1 MEETKTN
8 NLAKACF
15 LLNEEWIDTLPEKV
29 EPYKYSKRHNRNM
42 QKLFSKMRKDKY
54 HKYTKNTT
62 RVLIIAA
69 LISSMTVTAFAIPQS
84 REYIIR
90 KLFNHTSYIIKD
102 TSNMELVSDL
112 TVRYIP
118 DGFKLTDYYESKDIY
133 SYEFYNDDYFIIVTK
148 LTLKN
153 KFNFDTEIYDY
164 EKILI
169 NNIEYTFHHN
179 ENSQGVI
186 WNDGQYIFSINSN
199 IPKDEMLKIAEKTE

>member
-29 EPYKYSKRHNRNM
+29 EPYKYSKQHNRNM

-69 LISSMTVTAFAIPQS
+69 LISSMTTTAFAIPQS

-90 KLFNHTSYIIKD
+90 KLFNHSSYTIKD
-102 TSNMELVSDL
+102 VSNMETVSDL
-112 TVRYIP
+112 TVGYIP
-118 DGFKLTDYYESKDIY
+118 NGFELLDYYESKDIY

-148 LTLKN
+148 STLKN
-153 KFNFDTEIYDY
+153 KTNFDTENYNY
-164 EKILI
+164 EKVII
-169 NNIEYTFHHN
+169 NNIEYIFYHN
-179 ENSQGVI
+179 INSHGVI
-186 WNDGQYIFSINSN
+186 WNNNQYIFSIDSN
-199 IPKDEMLKIAEKTE
+199 LSKEEILKIAEKTE

>member
-29 EPYKYSKRHNRNM
+29 EPYKYSKQHNRNM

-69 LISSMTVTAFAIPQS
+69 LISSMTTTAFAIPQS

-90 KLFNHTSYIIKD
+90 KLFNHSSYTIKD
-102 TSNMELVSDL
+102 VSNMETVSDL
-112 TVRYIP
+112 TVGYIP
-118 DGFKLTDYYESKDIY
+118 NGF
-133 SYEFYNDDYFIIVTK
+133 
-148 LTLKN
+148 
-153 KFNFDTEIYDY
+153 
-164 EKILI
+164 
-169 NNIEYTFHHN
+169 
-179 ENSQGVI
+179 
-186 WNDGQYIFSINSN
+186 
-199 IPKDEMLKIAEKTE
+199 

>member
-29 EPYKYSKRHNRNM
+29 EPYKYSKQHNRNM

-90 KLFNHTSYIIKD
+90 KLFNHSSYTIKD
-102 TSNMELVSDL
+102 TSNMEMVTDL
-112 TVRYIP
+112 TVGYVP
-118 DGFKLTDYYESKDIY
+118 DGFELTNEFSSNNAYFKEYSNDNDY
-133 SYEFYNDDYFIIVTK
+133 IVINK
-148 LTLKN
+148 STLN
-153 KFNFDTEIYDY
+153 NELNFDTENYDY
-164 EKILI
+164 EKVNIS
-169 NNIEYTFHHN
+169 NIEYIFYHN
-179 ENSQGVI
+179 KNSQGVI
-186 WNDGQYIFSINSN
+186 WNNAQYIFSIDSN
-199 IPKDEMLKIAEKTE
+199 LSKEEILKIAEKTE